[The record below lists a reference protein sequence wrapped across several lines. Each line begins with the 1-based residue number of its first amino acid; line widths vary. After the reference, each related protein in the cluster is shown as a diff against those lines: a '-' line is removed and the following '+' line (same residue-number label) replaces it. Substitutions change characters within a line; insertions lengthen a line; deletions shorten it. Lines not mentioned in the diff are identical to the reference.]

1 MNFTYLELATL
12 KYAAS
17 KLLECVHQIE
27 AVNITTGGNDILVSQ
42 EYIDML
48 LNLWERLCSRIQFDL
63 IESWEDMAYK
73 CGSIISPEHFS
84 KFLAPQYRKIRAF
97 ADAHTSR
104 FQTSGQ
110 SRNGA

>member
-27 AVNITTGGNDILVSQ
+27 AINITTGGNDILVSQ

-48 LNLWERLCSRIQFDL
+48 LDEVDSAAETI
-63 IESWEDMAYK
+63 A
-73 CGSIISPEHFS
+73 IITGV
-84 KFLAPQYRKIRAF
+84 K
-97 ADAHTSR
+97 ADECVS
-104 FQTSGQ
+104 SD
-110 SRNGA
+110 SYNSDD

>member
-27 AVNITTGGNDILVSQ
+27 AVNITTGGNDILASQ

-48 LNLWERLCSRIQFDL
+48 LDDVDSAAETIAIITGVKADECVSSDSCNFD
-63 IESWEDMAYK
+63 D
-73 CGSIISPEHFS
+73 
-84 KFLAPQYRKIRAF
+84 
-97 ADAHTSR
+97 
-104 FQTSGQ
+104 
-110 SRNGA
+110 